1 MIINKIAIGNDK
13 EAFIE
18 DRFVEGINIISSD
31 DNNKGK
37 TVLIQGMMYALGNVP
52 TFPVSFQYKD
62 YYYIIEFTVNGT
74 LYKICRYKDEFFV
87 KANNEFRQ
95 FENTSEFRRYWD
107 KEIFNLPQITKNN
120 KKIIVHPELFLQ
132 LFFVGQDKKN
142 TSTIANWGYYKK
154 EDFIN
159 MLYWICGIE
168 NSIGVAEIEN
178 QKQLLSK
185 YNHEKKLLLKQH
197 KILSSKKKE
206 LAYFSTTNDR
216 MQFKENI
223 EKIEKVNDSIT
234 ELNKERN
241 RNIARKMKCETAI
254 KEIISLNRDLD
265 TGEIVCLSCG
275 SVHIGYKTATKKGYA
290 FDITTT
296 DTRKDI
302 INSIHNK
309 INDYEEEIERI
320 NLLIGDKQNILRDL
334 LSVEEIT
341 LESLLFYKK
350 DLFNA
355 ADADEKITD
364 IDIKINEIKS
374 VISNFE
380 ATKKSNSAT
389 EKELIER
396 ILEMMNSIYKEHE
409 PAGTLKFE
417 NLFTKKSE
425 TYSGSEQTIFYLLK
439 MYVFQQITK
448 HSYPIIVD
456 SFRSEDLSTEKEKIF
471 LELFYE
477 IGNQII
483 FTTTLKEEEV
493 GKYDREEFNFINHI
507 DYSNHTPSSILKS
520 KYRYYFKTIL
530 NEIIQ

>member
-1 MIINKIAIGNDK
+1 MIINKIAIGNDT

-18 DRFVEGINIISSD
+18 DRFVEGINLISSD

-37 TVLIQGMMYALGNVP
+37 TILIQGMMYALGNVP
-52 TFPVSFQYKD
+52 TFPVSFHYKD
-62 YYYIIEFTVNGT
+62 YYYIIEFTMDDT
-74 LYKICRYKDEFFV
+74 LYKICRYKDDFIL
-87 KANNEFRQ
+87 KANNELRH

-107 KEIFNLPQITKNN
+107 KVIFKLPQITKNN
-120 KKIIVHPELFLQ
+120 KNIIVHPELFLQ

-142 TSTIANWGYYKK
+142 TSTIANGGYYKK

-159 MLYWICGIE
+159 MLYRICGIE
-168 NSIGVAEIEN
+168 NPIDVTEIEK

-216 MQFKENI
+216 IQFKNNL

-275 SVHIGYKTATKKGYA
+275 SVHIGYKTASKKGYA
-290 FDITTT
+290 FDITTA
-296 DTRKDI
+296 DIRKEI

-320 NLLIGDKQNILRDL
+320 NISISDKQNILRDL
-334 LSVEEIT
+334 LSVEEVS
-341 LESLLFYKK
+341 LESLLLYKE

-355 ADADEKITD
+355 SDADKKITD
-364 IDIKINEIKS
+364 LDIKINEIKS
-374 VISNFE
+374 VLSNFE
-380 ATKKSNSAT
+380 TIKKSKAET
-389 EKELIER
+389 EKEILER

-439 MYVFQQITK
+439 MYVFQKVTK

-471 LELFYE
+471 LELFNE
-477 IGNQII
+477 LENQII
-483 FTTTLKEEEV
+483 FTTTLKVEEV
-493 GKYDREEFNFINHI
+493 GKYDREEFKFINHI
-507 DYSNHTPSSILKS
+507 DYSDHTPSSILKS
-520 KYRYYFKTIL
+520 EYRDYFNTIL